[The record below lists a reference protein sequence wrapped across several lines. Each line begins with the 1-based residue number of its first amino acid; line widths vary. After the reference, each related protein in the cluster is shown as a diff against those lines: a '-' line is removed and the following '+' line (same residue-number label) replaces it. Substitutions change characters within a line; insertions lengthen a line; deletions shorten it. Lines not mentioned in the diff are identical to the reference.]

1 MRMVEKKII
10 KKVRKS
16 VEPEDRPV
24 ERSPDKA
31 KEERLRQEE
40 YEAMKKKYIDL
51 KRRYEELEKAFNR
64 ISTLEQDVKK
74 VHEKLDSFDTNS
86 ANVQKDLAVV
96 KSRVQ
101 GIQKDMSAISVVA
114 KNISKTYGFEIKVTN
129 PPQKPAAP
137 AKPAQQRPAQQVP
150 AQRPPPTIS
159 RAAKA
164 LSFAREAERKQTTT
178 NTDEISAQPKA
189 GTKLNPK
196 EHKDAADRMDEVI
209 VEGDDDTDTV
219 DYLVKPEGR
228 KLPLSKNKVEEEMKA
243 NKDDE

>member
-1 MRMVEKKII
+1 MKMVEKKII
-10 KKVRKS
+10 KKVKKT
-16 VEPEDRPV
+16 VETQERPL
-24 ERSPDKA
+24 EKSPDKI

-40 YEAMKKKYIDL
+40 YEAMKKKYFDL
-51 KRRYEELEKAFNR
+51 KKRYEELEKAFNR

-74 VHEKLDSFDTNS
+74 VHEKLDSFDANS

-129 PPQKPAAP
+129 PPQKPTTP
-137 AKPAQQRPAQQVP
+137 AKPTQQRPPQQTP
-150 AQRPPPTIS
+150 AQRPPPTMT

-164 LSFAREAERKQTTT
+164 LSFAREAEKNQVKT
-178 NTDEISAQPKA
+178 NSDEISAQPKA
-189 GTKLNPK
+189 GTKVNPK
-196 EHKDAADRMDEVI
+196 EHKDATDRMDEVV

-228 KLPLSKNKVEEEMKA
+228 KLPLSKNKVEEEMKQS
-243 NKDDE
+243 KDDE